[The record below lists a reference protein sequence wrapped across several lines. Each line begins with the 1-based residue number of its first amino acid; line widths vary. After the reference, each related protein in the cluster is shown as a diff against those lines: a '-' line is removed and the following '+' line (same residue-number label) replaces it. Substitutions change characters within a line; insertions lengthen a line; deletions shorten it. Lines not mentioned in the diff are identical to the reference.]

1 MTESS
6 DSSIRSRVKQA
17 WNGFDGLA
25 GDTIWGGFSDVG
37 LLIVT
42 LLSFIV
48 IQEVLTTAEFGSYA
62 ATYAIIGPLGA
73 MGYAGPGLALLQRRL
88 RDKAEPNPTLRSF
101 LSLTLLQGAGLTLI
115 ATLIA
120 LGITD
125 DISLGAIFFLAVSEL
140 ICNSTIFV
148 VSMLVQASSGY
159 PPLARIRLG
168 VVGIRLVV
176 LWTLAGVDTRFATDT
191 GQLVRPHIP
200 GVEKFEAFS
209 IFNLGVAYTVTFGL
223 YALWLLFFHLP
234 KHGYRFQLGWPGR
247 DAAVAGAKFSVPM
260 AAAEFQTNGDKAA
273 LVGFGYAEDGGL
285 YAVAYRIVLLGM
297 TPLRVLDGAAFQRF
311 LSHEEGRRG
320 QHLTR
325 ALKISR
331 LMLGIGVLAAAFLYL
346 VRPWLDFLITDGNEG
361 AADMLP
367 WLIPFIPLVA
377 LRTTPL
383 NGLVGLGRETERS
396 YVYVSASLFSL
407 ILYVTLIP
415 PFGWVGAVIA
425 TMLSETYLTA
435 ISWYVLVRY
444 QRIDDEKIPEPV
456 TAS

>member
-6 DSSIRSRVKQA
+6 VKAKVKKA

-48 IQEVLTTAEFGSYA
+48 IQEVLSTAEFGSYA

-88 RDKAEPNPTLRSF
+88 RDHAEPNPTLRSF
-101 LSLTLLQGAGLTLI
+101 LSLTLLQGVGLTLI

-125 DISLGAIFFLAVSEL
+125 NISLGAIFFIAVSEL

-148 VSMLVQASSGY
+148 VSMLAQASSGY
-159 PPLARIRLG
+159 PALARIRLG
-168 VVGIRLVV
+168 VVGIRFVV
-176 LWTLAGVDTRFATDT
+176 LWTLAGMDIRFAEDT

-200 GVEKFEAFS
+200 GVDKFES
-209 IFNLGVAYTVTFGL
+209 LTIFNLGVAYTVAFGL

-234 KHGYRFQLGWPGR
+234 KHGYKFQLGWPGR
-247 DAAVAGAKFSVPM
+247 DTAVAGAKFSIPM

-273 LVGFGYAEDGGL
+273 LEGFGYNEDGGL

-311 LSHEEGRRG
+311 LHHEEGQKR
-320 QHLTR
+320 QHLNR
-325 ALKISR
+325 AISVSK
-331 LMLGIGVLAAAFLYL
+331 LMLAIGVLAAVFLYL
-346 VRPWLDFLITDGNEG
+346 IRPWLDFLVTDGNEG
-361 AADMLP
+361 AMDMLP

-377 LRTTPL
+377 IRTTPL

-396 YVYVSASLFSL
+396 VVYVSASIISL
-407 ILYVTLIP
+407 ILYIALIP

-444 QRIDDEKIPEPV
+444 QRIADDEFAEPAV
-456 TAS
+456 AG

>member
-1 MTESS
+1 MSESS
-6 DSSIRSRVKQA
+6 VQSRIKKV

-88 RDKAEPNPTLRSF
+88 RDHAEPNPTLKSF
-101 LSLTLLQGAGLTLI
+101 LSLTLLQGVGLTLI

-125 DISLGAIFFLAVSEL
+125 DISLGAIFFIAISEL

-159 PPLARIRLG
+159 PALARIRLG
-168 VVGIRLVV
+168 VVAIRLVV
-176 LWTLAGVDTRFATDT
+176 LWTLAGLDTRFAVDT

-200 GVEKFEAFS
+200 GVEKFES
-209 IFNLGVAYTVTFGL
+209 LTIFNLGLAYSITFGL

-247 DAAVAGAKFSVPM
+247 DAASAGAKFSIPM

-273 LVGFGYAEDGGL
+273 LVGFGYAEEGGL

-311 LSHEEGRRG
+311 LSHEEGQKR
-320 QHLTR
+320 QHLNR
-325 ALKISR
+325 ALKISQ
-331 LMLGIGVLAAAFLYL
+331 LMLAVGLFAAAVLYL
-346 VRPWLDFLITDGNEG
+346 IQPWLGFLITEGNEG
-361 AADMLP
+361 ARDMLP

-396 YVYVSASLFSL
+396 VVYVSASLFSL
-407 ILYVTLIP
+407 ILYVALIP

-425 TMLSETYLTA
+425 TMLSEAYLTA

-444 QRIDDEKIPEPV
+444 QRIADEEISEPAIV
-456 TAS
+456 S